1 MCNVDYVLSL
11 SYGKD
16 SMACL
21 GAIEQLKWP
30 LDRIITADIW
40 ATDTIPADLPPMGE
54 FKEYADREILRR
66 WGIKVE
72 HIYAT
77 DIYGIN
83 GKVSYESAFYQ
94 RKVKGKYINEIH
106 GFPVTNRGKG
116 WCRNLKM
123 VKKLSPANAISY
135 LGIAADEPKRFNNL
149 TDTKKSPLV
158 EISWKE
164 SDCRKWC
171 EDNGLLSPIYE
182 NHDRGGC
189 WFCHN
194 QGVGELRNLRHNYP
208 EYWKLMLKWDIDS
221 PVTFR
226 ADGHTVHDFDK
237 RFELEDKGVL
247 IPNDK
252 KFKWAWLTDESIQ
265 TKLF

>member
-1 MCNVDYVLSL
+1 MDYVLSL

-40 ATDTIPADLPPMGE
+40 ATDTIPADLPPMVE

-72 HIYAT
+72 HVCASCL
-77 DIYGIN
+77 N
-83 GKVSYESAFYQ
+83 GKIKTYDNVFYHVRKSGKRKGQIAGFPSFPQQPECNGELKRAALRKIEKPNIVSY
-94 RKVKGKYINEIH
+94 V
-106 GFPVTNRGKG
+106 
-116 WCRNLKM
+116 
-123 VKKLSPANAISY
+123 
-135 LGIAADEPKRFNNL
+135 GIAADEPKRFKILNEH
-149 TDTKKSPLV
+149 KKSPLV
-158 EISWKE
+158 EIGWSDD
-164 SDCRKWC
+164 DCRKWC